1 MANEP
6 FDPGADRQALMSV
19 KAAPKQQRTHTRR
32 DTLETCLT
40 IPRLG
45 VWLRLASRAW
55 PMLCGRE
62 ESRGRERERERK
74 RICKKKNAR
83 VPSIQLQLRPSYL
96 HVCMFASPK
105 LQLEDICPSRTFKHL
120 SWSKDEWMER

>member
-19 KAAPKQQRTHTRR
+19 KAAPKQQSTHTRR

-62 ESRGRERERERK
+62 ESRGREREREEENLQEEE
-74 RICKKKNAR
+74 CKSSLHPTATTPFLLAR
-83 VPSIQLQLRPSYL
+83 L
-96 HVCMFASPK
+96 HVCISKAPAGGHLPIQDFQAS
-105 LQLEDICPSRTFKHL
+105 QLVKG
-120 SWSKDEWMER
+120 